1 MTETVEQ
8 RAPVQR
14 ARLVVS
20 YIGADFHGF
29 AASSGHTSVLSE
41 LTRTVSLVAR
51 EPVELVGAGRTDAG
65 VHAWGQV
72 VSGDLP
78 ADLDLADLMR
88 RVNKMLAPAIAIR
101 SAGWA
106 EADFDA
112 RFSATWR
119 CYRYH
124 IWNDPAPNPLLASV
138 SWHVP
143 QPLDLVLLQAAV
155 SPLIG
160 EHDFTSFCRKPKVPD
175 GQPPASLVRIVRD
188 VSWNRID
195 GSPMLRLQIKGSA
208 FCHQM
213 VRSLTATMVEVG
225 LHRLT
230 PADVHA
236 ILHARD
242 RSLAGQVAP
251 PHGLV
256 LWEVGYDGDR
266 WDAVHDNGPDD
277 ADDDGHDD

>member
-1 MTETVEQ
+1 V
-8 RAPVQR
+8 
-14 ARLVVS
+14 
-20 YIGADFHGF
+20 
-29 AASSGHTSVLSE
+29 
-41 LTRTVSLVAR
+41 RTVIGDLTTAISRVAR
-51 EPVELVGAGRTDAG
+51 THVELVGAGRTDAG

-72 VSGDLP
+72 VSADIPSGIDLGE
-78 ADLDLADLMR
+78 LVR
-88 RVNKMLAPAIAIR
+88 RVNKLCAPAIAVR
-101 SAGWA
+101 AADWA
-106 EADFDA
+106 DPDFDA

-119 CYRYH
+119 SYRYH
-124 IWNDPAPNPLLASV
+124 VWNDPAPNPLLAGV

-143 QPLDLVLLQAAV
+143 APLDLRLMQAAV

-160 EHDFTSFCRKPKVPD
+160 EHDFTSFCRKPKVPE
-175 GQPPASLVRIVRD
+175 GQPPASMVRILHEIEWR
-188 VSWNRID
+188 RID
-195 GSPMLRLQIKGSA
+195 ESPMLRLEIRGSA

-236 ILHARD
+236 LLHARD

-256 LWEVGYDGDR
+256 LWEVGYDGVR
-266 WDAVHDNGPDD
+266 WDAEPDAQRAAEPD
-277 ADDDGHDD
+277 AEG

>member
-1 MTETVEQ
+1 M
-8 RAPVQR
+8 QR

-20 YIGADFHGF
+20 YEGSGFHGF

-51 EPVELVGAGRTDAG
+51 QPVELVG
-65 VHAWGQV
+65 
-72 VSGDLP
+72 
-78 ADLDLADLMR
+78 DLADLMR
-88 RVNKMLAPAIAIR
+88 RVNKMCAPAIAIR
-101 SAGWA
+101 SAEWA
-106 EADFDA
+106 EPDFDA

-124 IWNDPAPNPLLASV
+124 IWNDPAPNPLLSTV
-138 SWHVP
+138 CWHVP
-143 QPLDLVLLQAAV
+143 QPLDLLLMQAAV

-160 EHDFTSFCRKPKVPD
+160 EQDFTSFCRKPKVPD
-175 GQPPASLVRIVRD
+175 DQPPASLVRIVHDICWQRVD
-188 VSWNRID
+188 D
-195 GSPMLRLQIKGSA
+195 SPMLRLQITGSA

-242 RSLAGQVAP
+242 RSIAGQVAP
-251 PHGLV
+251 PYGLV
-256 LWEVGYDGDR
+256 LWEVGYDGVR
-266 WDAVHDNGPDD
+266 WDAATLHDSGAALDV
-277 ADDDGHDD
+277 ADD